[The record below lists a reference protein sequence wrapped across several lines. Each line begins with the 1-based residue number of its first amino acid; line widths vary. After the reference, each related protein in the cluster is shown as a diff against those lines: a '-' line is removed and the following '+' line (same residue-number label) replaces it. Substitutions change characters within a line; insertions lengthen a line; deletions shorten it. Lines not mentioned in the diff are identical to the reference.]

1 MSYIAPAV
9 LVYQQL
15 ANAGGVANISPDLDS
30 VIVGPCFNNIEYV
43 STSVATLVKSAALDG
58 SGAALKITDRTVSV
72 VATLPSQ
79 KPGQKLNPA
88 SLGVYVNNASVETLS
103 TKFTGTAGSDSLTMG
118 VATGNA
124 DAAAGS
130 PTLASVTSLANFS
143 VGDPVTIAGA
153 GAAGAD
159 LTATILVIDTLAS
172 SITLSTNALTTVTA
186 GAVTKQAI
194 SNVNSVTSTRRS
206 EPGDKVVVS
215 YTVGSESKTFETA
228 VVLVTSATG
237 AISTV
242 QVADIL
248 PADIVSPFQVSFRKV
263 YNNQLVLKTYN
274 GATNYDD
281 STTAATGTLELKPN
295 IALSYGTVVTADVH
309 TAYSALRV
317 DLSGT
322 ITDIDNP
329 DAIEGELG
337 TISDTNPL
345 ALGVQL
351 AMANTIGRILAVAVD
366 EDSLLGYQKALDLL
380 EGRKVYS
387 IVPLTQSI
395 DILTTLQ
402 QHVEQMSTPEMAS
415 WRMAIV
421 NTRIPTVKD
430 IGDYNVN
437 NVNVNS
443 GNNTITLVSG
453 QYVLTASNAKFMS
466 DGVVPGDLVHITAG
480 TGTPSPIGVIEVLQV
495 VNNQKLII
503 RAAGIATGVSYFI
516 TRNLTRAQQ
525 SAIVA
530 GLSNSFGS
538 KRVVHVPQ
546 GAGVV
551 INGVTKYL
559 PGYYLACAMAGLISG
574 LPVQQSLTNIGL
586 AGIADV
592 QFGNFYFTRAQMDT
606 MAAAGTC
613 LVVQESQGAIPY
625 FRHSLTT
632 DMTVLPYRE
641 VQQVKNIDYLSY
653 YFFDLLK
660 GYIGK
665 WNITADTLQ
674 TIRQTVTAGGRQ
686 LQGRKLPKIGAP
698 LVDFRIQKLIQD
710 PDNTDRVIC
719 ELPVKIAA
727 PLNYLNLYLII

>member
-30 VIVGPCFNNIEYV
+30 VIVGPCFNNVTYV
-43 STSVATLVKSAALDG
+43 GTSSASLALSAALNS
-58 SGAALKITDRTVSV
+58 SGAALKITDSTVSV
-72 VATLPSQ
+72 TATLPSQ
-79 KPGQKLNPA
+79 KPGQKLVPE
-88 SLGVYVNNASVETLS
+88 SLAVYVNNASVQTLH
-103 TKFTGTAGSDSLTMG
+103 TKFTGTAGADSMTMG
-118 VATGNA
+118 VAVGNA
-124 DAAAGS
+124 NATAGS
-130 PTLASVTSLANFS
+130 ANLTSVTSIANFS
-143 VGDPVTIAGA
+143 VGDTITVAGA

-159 LTATILVIDTLAS
+159 LTAVIDSIDVAATTIVMAVPAS
-172 SITLSTNALTTVTA
+172 TAVTA
-186 GAVTKQAI
+186 GAVTKQNI
-194 SNVNSVTSTRRS
+194 SNVNSVTATKRA
-206 EPGDKVVVS
+206 EPGDKVVIS
-215 YTVGSESKTFETA
+215 YTVGTVAKIFETA
-228 VVLVTSATG
+228 VVSVTSATG
-237 AISTV
+237 TIATV
-242 QVADIL
+242 QISDMI
-248 PADIVSPFQVSFRKV
+248 PTDIVSPFQVSIRKV
-263 YNNQLVLKTYN
+263 YNNQLVLKSYM
-274 GATNYDD
+274 GYTNYADD
-281 STTAATGTLELKPN
+281 TAAATGTIELKPN
-295 IALSYGTVVTADVH
+295 MRLSYGTVLSGDVH
-309 TAYSALRV
+309 IAYSALRV

-322 ITDIDNP
+322 ITDIDTP

-380 EGRKVYS
+380 EGRRVYCL
-387 IVPLTQSI
+387 VPLTQSV
-395 DILTTLQ
+395 DILTTFQ

-415 WRMAIV
+415 WRTTIV
-421 NTRIPTVKD
+421 NTEIPTVKD
-430 IGDYNVN
+430 IGEYNEN
-437 NVNVNS
+437 NVNVNG
-443 GNNTITLVSG
+443 GNNTITLVNG
-453 QYVLTASNAKFMS
+453 QYVLTVSNAKFMN

-480 TGTPSPIGVIEVLQV
+480 TGTPNPIGVAEILQV
-495 VNNQKLII
+495 INNQKLQLKVT
-503 RAAGIATGVSYFI
+503 GTATGVSYYV

-525 SAIVA
+525 SAIIA
-530 GLSNSFGS
+530 GTSTSFGS
-538 KRVVHVPQ
+538 KRVVHIPQ

-551 INGVTKYL
+551 VNGVTRYL

-586 AGIADV
+586 AGIVDV

-613 LVVQESQGAIPY
+613 LVVQESQGSIPY

-665 WNITADTLQ
+665 WNITTDTLQ
-674 TIRQTVTAGGRQ
+674 TVRQTLTAGGRQ
-686 LQGRKLPKIGAP
+686 LQDRKLPKIGAP
-698 LVDFRIQKLIQD
+698 LVDFKIQKLIQD
-710 PDNTDRVIC
+710 PNNTDRVIC